1 MHGEHV
7 SRLLRQVRRGWGGFT
22 LIELLIVVALVGVI
36 AAVVILNVINFSGSG
51 NLQAAQTELHQ
62 AQTAIGS
69 CMFGAEESSLGG
81 SASAWDGSS
90 GVVKCGNYDAADYLY
105 GKFKATYD
113 VAEDGSIS
121 NGQPLASGG
130 WSGITWDN
138 TTGTW
143 VSG

>member
-1 MHGEHV
+1 MYREHA
-7 SRLLRQVRRGWGGFT
+7 SRLLRKVRRGRGGFT

-69 CMFGAEESSLGG
+69 CMSDAEKSSLD
-81 SASAWDGSS
+81 SSVSAWDGSS

-105 GKFKATYD
+105 GKFKAMYD
-113 VAEDGSIS
+113 VAKDGSIS

-130 WSGITWDN
+130 WSDITWDN
-138 TTGTW
+138 TTGRW
-143 VSG
+143 KAS

>member
-1 MHGEHV
+1 MYREHA
-7 SRLLRQVRRGWGGFT
+7 SCLLRQGHRGRGGFT
-22 LIELLIVVALVGVI
+22 LIELLIVMALVGVI

-51 NLQAAQTELHQ
+51 NLQAAKTELHQ

-69 CMFGAEESSLGG
+69 CMSDAGESSLDS
-81 SASAWDGSS
+81 SASAWDGSQ

-113 VAEDGSIS
+113 VGKDGTIKQGYPGS
-121 NGQPLASGG
+121 

-138 TTGTW
+138 ATGTW
-143 VSG
+143 NSS